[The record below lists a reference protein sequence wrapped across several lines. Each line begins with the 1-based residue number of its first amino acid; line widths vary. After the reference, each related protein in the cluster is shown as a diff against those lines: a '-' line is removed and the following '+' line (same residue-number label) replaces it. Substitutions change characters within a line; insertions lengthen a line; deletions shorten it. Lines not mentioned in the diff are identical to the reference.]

1 MRKEPLINK
10 KTKITREEKI
20 MMKKTWKKV
29 TGVYNRYVNNEVGA
43 QALEWVALG
52 LVVLAIMGVIAAGI
66 DGDTSIGKAITAKL
80 SEWIS
85 GM

>member
-1 MRKEPLINK
+1 MI
-10 KTKITREEKI
+10 
-20 MMKKTWKKV
+20 KKTWNKV
-29 TGVYNRYVNNEVGA
+29 TAVYNHYVNNQVGA

-66 DGDTSIGKAITAKL
+66 KGDTSIGQAITSKL
-80 SEWIS
+80 SSWIS